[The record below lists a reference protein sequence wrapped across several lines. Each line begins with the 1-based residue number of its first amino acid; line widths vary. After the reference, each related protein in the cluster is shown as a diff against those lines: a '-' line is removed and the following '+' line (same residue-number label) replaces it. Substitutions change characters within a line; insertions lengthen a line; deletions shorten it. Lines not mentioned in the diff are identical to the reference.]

1 MYSSARKE
9 DDKCGMLVCVSYGE
23 YVLGGNVV
31 TITHQRPCL
40 LVLAPNFS
48 PQLMFSYTSYLG
60 GGRISNEATRVH
72 QLLSSESELRMT
84 TKHEH
89 NNVGATTS
97 IFIIVIRV
105 ASAGH
110 ESGLPRLGGTVT
122 TKFM

>member
-1 MYSSARKE
+1 
-9 DDKCGMLVCVSYGE
+9 MLVCVSYGK
-23 YVLGGNVV
+23 YVVGGNVV

-72 QLLSSESELRMT
+72 QLLSSESELRMK
-84 TKHEH
+84 TKQEQYKSLFILKIKIY
-89 NNVGATTS
+89 NMGATTS
-97 IFIIVIRV
+97 VFIIVIRF
-105 ASAGH
+105 ACDSH
-110 ESGLPRLGGTVT
+110 ETGLPRLGGTVT